1 MKKELDDLTEKIKA
15 DGRRMTD
22 IFQAQTSRKIKKD
35 KNSILGKR
43 GLSKQGKFRQN
54 NNIYFPDHP
63 KNRNAPYSSIQ
74 INIENFTIKVK
85 GEPTKKRNQK

>member
-1 MKKELDDLTEKIKA
+1 
-15 DGRRMTD
+15 MTD
-22 IFQAQTSRKIKKD
+22 IFQAQTSRTIKKD

-54 NNIYFPDHP
+54 NNIYFPDYP
-63 KNRNAPYSSIQ
+63 KNRNAPYSGIQ

-85 GEPTKKRNQK
+85 GEPKKKRNQK

>member
-22 IFQAQTSRKIKKD
+22 IFQAQTSRKIGKD

-54 NNIYFPDHP
+54 NNIYFPDHT
-63 KNRNAPYSSIQ
+63 KNRNARYSGIQ

-85 GEPTKKRNQK
+85 GEPKKKRNQK

>member
-1 MKKELDDLTEKIKA
+1 LKKELDDLTEKIKA

-22 IFQAQTSRKIKKD
+22 IFQAQTSRKIGKD

-63 KNRNAPYSSIQ
+63 KNRKAPYSGIQ

-85 GEPTKKRNQK
+85 GEPKKKRNQK

>member
-1 MKKELDDLTEKIKA
+1 
-15 DGRRMTD
+15 MTD
-22 IFQAQTSRKIKKD
+22 IFLAQTSRKIKKD

-63 KNRNAPYSSIQ
+63 KNRNARYSGIQ

-85 GEPTKKRNQK
+85 GEPKKKRNQK